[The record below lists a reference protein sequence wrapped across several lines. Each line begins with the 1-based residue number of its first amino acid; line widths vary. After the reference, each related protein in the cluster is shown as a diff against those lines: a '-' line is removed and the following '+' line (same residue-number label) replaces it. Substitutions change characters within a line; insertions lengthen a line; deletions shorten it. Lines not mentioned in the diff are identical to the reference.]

1 MKVLFWQ
8 WNAFMQKGIEKAFAK
23 LNITYEVFY
32 FQPKDWENDAE
43 FERLL
48 SGALEKSSANVL
60 FSVNFA
66 PVASSVCQSRSVKYV
81 SWVYDSPVHIRDISS
96 FANECNRIYFFD
108 RGQCESYQKQGY
120 TNVFHM
126 PLAVDESVWNL
137 PENVPD
143 KYSCDVAFVGQLY
156 ESDFSYLMGPVSQY
170 YRGRM
175 DGIVC
180 AQGQIYGAYLLDELI
195 TDELMAELNKFYV
208 KASGGKFK
216 VTKAEMEYACAK
228 EVTGRERKLALSL
241 LASRYKLNLYSKD
254 TLNGVQVSSCGYVD
268 YYSQM
273 PVAFAGAKVNLNI
286 SLKTIRT
293 GIPLRVLD
301 VLSCGGFLIT
311 NYQEEL
317 FEYFEPG
324 VDLVVYE
331 DVKDLIY
338 KVDYY
343 LKHEEAR
350 KMIAENGRRK
360 VCELFGFEERVGRI
374 FDWKE

>member
-8 WNAFMQKGIEKAFAK
+8 WNAFMQKGIEKAFEK
-23 LNITYEVFY
+23 INIAYEVFY
-32 FQPKDWENDAE
+32 YQPKDWENDAE
-43 FERLL
+43 FERKLL
-48 SGALEKSSANVL
+48 GALESSGSDVL
-60 FSVNFA
+60 FSVNYA
-66 PVASSVCQSRSVKYV
+66 PIASCVCQKKGVKYV

-108 RGQCESYQKQGY
+108 RGQCESYEKQGY

-137 PENVPD
+137 SEVVSE
-143 KYSCDVAFVGQLY
+143 KYKCDVAFVGQLY
-156 ESDFSYLMGPVSQY
+156 ESDFNYLMGPVSQY

-195 TDELMAELNKFYV
+195 TDELMQELNEFYV
-208 KASGGKFK
+208 KASKGKFR

-254 TLNGVQVSSCGYVD
+254 KLNGVPVRACGYVD
-268 YYSQM
+268 YYTQM
-273 PVAFAGAKVNLNI
+273 PMAFAGAKINLNI

-324 VDLVVYE
+324 EDLVVYE
-331 DVKDLIY
+331 DVKDLVY

-343 LKHEEAR
+343 LRHDGERER
-350 KMIAENGRRK
+350 IAANGRKK
-360 VCELFGFEERVGRI
+360 VRELFAFEERIGRI